1 MYRVRAI
8 MSFGGAHNL
17 RNYNG
22 KCENLHGHNWKV
34 EAYLKGDELDKT
46 EMLVDFTILK
56 KRMKEILDTLDH
68 KYLNEQVEFFK
79 TNNPTSENIAR
90 YIYSGLK
97 ETFGGLTDRVV
108 VWETDIQAAEYW
120 EQE

>member
-1 MYRVRAI
+1 MYRVRAV

-34 EAYLKGDELDKT
+34 EAYLKGDSLDET
-46 EMLVDFTILK
+46 GMLVDFSVLK
-56 KRMKEILDTLDH
+56 KRLKEILDTLDH
-68 KYLNEQVEFFK
+68 KYLNDEVVFFRS
-79 TNNPTSENIAR
+79 NNPTSENIAK
-90 YIYSGLK
+90 YIFTEMK
-97 ETFGGLTDRVV
+97 ETFGSLTDRVV

-120 EQE
+120 END

>member
-1 MYRVRAI
+1 MYRVRAV

-34 EAYLKGDELDKT
+34 EAYLKGDSLDET
-46 EMLVDFTILK
+46 GMLVDFSVLK
-56 KRMKEILDTLDH
+56 KRLKEILDTLDH
-68 KYLNEQVEFFK
+68 KYLNDEVVFFRS
-79 TNNPTSENIAR
+79 NNHTSENIAK
-90 YIYSGLK
+90 YIFTEMK
-97 ETFGGLTDRVV
+97 ETFGSLTDRVV

-120 EQE
+120 END